1 VGQLRVE
8 ARDKETQVK
17 EKEQFLQNEDDNNRE
32 IEKKIKMTDRA
43 LAKLKQEYQDAERLR
58 DGFNSDVSTRPS
70 TSLCQPLQ

>member
-1 VGQLRVE
+1 MGQLRVE

>member
-1 VGQLRVE
+1 M
-8 ARDKETQVK
+8 K